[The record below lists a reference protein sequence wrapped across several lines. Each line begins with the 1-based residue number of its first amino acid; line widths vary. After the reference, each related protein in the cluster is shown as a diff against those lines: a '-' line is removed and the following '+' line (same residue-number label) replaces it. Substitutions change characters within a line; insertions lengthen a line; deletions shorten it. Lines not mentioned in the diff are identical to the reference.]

1 MTTHEYWFDK
11 PPAAIHESR
20 IRETIDTDILVL
32 GSGVAG
38 VVATLSAA
46 ETGCRVL
53 QIEKG
58 SSWHARGRGNFAFG
72 SRMRPPCGPDNPNA
86 SALETAKRRNAI
98 VQEIM
103 EYGGYR
109 GDQRIANFLVDN
121 AGTVYDWLI
130 DLAEEKGIE
139 IEARQ
144 YDTTNAAEKLNVSG
158 SQQFFY
164 DIIFQPEGQITMVKM
179 VVEEIA
185 KRANVDVRYN
195 TRGVQ
200 LLLGEEGNVVGVI
213 AKDKEGYIQ
222 IKAKATILATGGYEW
237 DPEMIEKY
245 GGMAIY
251 LASCCYE
258 NELNT
263 GDGQKMGA
271 WIGARLDEAPHCM
284 MYEDGG
290 GYHLATEKY
299 YGVGV
304 ARKPWLAVNMFGERM
319 DNEDKVW
326 PMLGG
331 SDLYKPGHIKF
342 SVWDDRWRDEARE
355 EDMGNAHSY
364 FSKFHGYTREF
375 TEEKIRDGSIMT
387 ADTLVELAKKMGVNE
402 GTFLKTVERYNWIC
416 EQGYDY
422 DFNKPKEF
430 LKPLEKPPFYAA
442 KMGAALLVSLGG
454 LKINTKMEV
463 LGQDWMPI
471 KGLYAA
477 GNVSGNLFFNDYPE
491 NIPGLSHARA
501 AVFGYHAAK
510 NAYKECVVI

>member
-1 MTTHEYWFDK
+1 MATHEYWFDK
-11 PPAAIHESR
+11 PPAPIPEEK
-20 IRETIDTDILVL
+20 IREVLDTDILVV
-32 GSGVAG
+32 GNGVAG
-38 VVATLSAA
+38 AVATLSAA
-46 ETGCRVL
+46 ETGSNVL

-72 SRMRPPCGPDNPNA
+72 SRLRPACGPDNPDA
-86 SALETAKRRNAI
+86 SALEIAKRRNAI

-109 GDQRIANFLVDN
+109 GDQRIANFLVDH
-121 AGTVYDWLI
+121 AGPVYDWLI
-130 DLAEEKGIE
+130 DMADSHGIE

-144 YDTTNAAEKLNVSG
+144 YDTTNADEQLNVSG
-158 SQQFFY
+158 NQQFFY

-179 VVEEIA
+179 LVAEAEACDNVET
-185 KRANVDVRYN
+185 RYN
-195 TRGVQ
+195 TAAVQ
-200 LLLGEEGNVVGVI
+200 LLVKEGRVVGAI
-213 AKDKEGYIQ
+213 AKDKDGYIR
-222 IKAKATILATGGYEW
+222 INARAVILATGGYEW

-245 GGMAIY
+245 GGMAVY
-251 LASCCYE
+251 LASCCIE

-263 GDGQKMGA
+263 GDGQKMGT

-304 ARKPWLAVNMFGERM
+304 ARKPWLAVNIFGERM

-331 SDLYKPGHIKF
+331 SDLYKPGHVKF
-342 SVWDDRWRDEARE
+342 SVWDDAWRDEARE

-375 TEEKIRDGSIMT
+375 TEEKIRDGSIIT
-387 ADTLVELAKKMGVNE
+387 ADSLEELAKKMGVDGE
-402 GTFLKTVERYNWIC
+402 TFLETVERYNWIC

-422 DFNKPKEF
+422 DFNKPEEF
-430 LKPLEKPPFYAA
+430 LKPVRKPPFYAA

-463 LGQDWMPI
+463 LGQDWKSI

-477 GNVSGNLFFNDYPE
+477 GNVSGSLFFNDYPE

-501 AVFGYHAAK
+501 AVFGYYAAK
-510 NAYKECVVI
+510 NAYEDCVVI